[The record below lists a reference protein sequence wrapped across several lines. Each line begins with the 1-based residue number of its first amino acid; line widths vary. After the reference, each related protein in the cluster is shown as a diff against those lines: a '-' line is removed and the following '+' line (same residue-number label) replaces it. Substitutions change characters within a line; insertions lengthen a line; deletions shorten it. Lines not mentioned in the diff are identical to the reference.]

1 MIVKGLVIL
10 AAAWIAIAMLA
21 WLFQRR
27 LIYFPMS
34 QTVPSVRS
42 FLAAAEDVSFPTGDG
57 IRLGGWFFEAQDG
70 AGRATVLVFN
80 GNAGD
85 RSFRTPLALALAGE
99 GYSVLLFDY
108 RGFGGSGGRP
118 SEAGL
123 MADAR
128 AARAYLAGRADVDA
142 DRIVYFG
149 ESLGSAVAVGLAT
162 EQPPAG
168 LILRSP
174 FTSLPE
180 VGQHHFRILPVR
192 LLMKDRFASID
203 RIGGVSCPL
212 LVVAGDADRTVPI
225 RYSRKLFDAAGEPKR
240 LAVIRGADHNDAAL
254 LDGKRML
261 DEVLRFL
268 DGL

>member
-1 MIVKGLVIL
+1 MIL
-10 AAAWIAIAMLA
+10 AVAWIAIAVLA
-21 WLFQRR
+21 WLFQRK

-34 QTVPSVRS
+34 QTVPSVQS
-42 FLAAAEDVSFPTGDG
+42 FVATAEDVIFQTEDE
-57 IRLGGWFFEAQDG
+57 IELGGWYFGAQGG

-85 RSFRTPLALALAGE
+85 RSFRIPLALALAGE

-108 RGFGGSGGRP
+108 RGFGGNGGRP
-118 SEAGL
+118 SESGL

-142 DRIVYFG
+142 DRMVYFG
-149 ESLGSAVAVGLAT
+149 ESLGSAVAVGLAA
-162 EQPPAG
+162 EHPPAG

-174 FTSLPE
+174 FTSLPD

-203 RIGGVSCPL
+203 RIKSVSCPL
-212 LVVAGDADRTVPI
+212 LVVAGDADRIVPI
-225 RYSRKLFDAAGEPKR
+225 RYSRRLFDAAREPKR
-240 LAVIRGADHNDAAL
+240 LAVIGGADHNDAAL

-261 DEVLRFL
+261 DEMVRFL
-268 DGL
+268 DSL